1 MIHFEIPE
9 TQNSIVK
16 IIGVGGGGS
25 NAVTH
30 MQETGTEGVDL
41 IICNT
46 DSQALANS
54 PVTTKIQLGPYI
66 TQGLGAG
73 ANPEVGEK
81 AAEESMDELKRILET
96 NTKMVFITAGMGG
109 GTGTGGAPI
118 IARICQD
125 LGILTVA
132 IVTTPFF
139 FEGRKRMKYA
149 LSGIEKLKDTV
160 DTIIV
165 ISNDKLREQ
174 CGDLTFL
181 EAFGKADDIL
191 ATAANCITSVIK
203 KHDRVN
209 TDFADV
215 NTVMRNGG
223 VGILGRASAVGSDRA
238 LVATEEALNS
248 PLLNNNDIEG
258 AKWLLVNISSSDEHA
273 HTMDEL
279 AIIENYLYEQVGDDC
294 EVILGMGVDDTL
306 GEAISVTVIATGFSE
321 GDNPE
326 AEATRQRIKER
337 ENRTIFNLGEDEPVN
352 GNGQLTN
359 GLSSNGHSN
368 GHYNGQSEG
377 ALPNLLDIQNGM
389 NGHMD
394 EDEGEDPEP
403 TGYSDQV
410 MFHDSTIVEDTAPT
424 PGEKIYINLE
434 DDNTIDIGDM
444 FYGSSAT
451 EEEVEE
457 DDDEITLD
465 VNRKIEQ
472 ELSAA
477 AEVAS
482 AKSTRKPGVD
492 EQLEDSPNEDLYL
505 MYGIPKKK
513 GIRVLTEEERKDLL
527 EFEMR
532 KQELENRAEGL
543 FSLKSDIVPPTD
555 EKYMRDVPAIEREDH
570 LPSAEGE
577 LDTAEGY
584 LSGYRVTNDDIT
596 NNKLISS
603 INNFLHGKKP
613 D

>member
-25 NAVTH
+25 NAVSH
-30 MQETGTEGVDL
+30 MQETGTDSVDL

-54 PVTTKIQLGPYI
+54 PVSTKIQLGPYI

-118 IARICQD
+118 IARICQE

-139 FEGRKRMKYA
+139 FEGRKRMKHA
-149 LSGIEKLKDTV
+149 LAGIERLKETV

-181 EAFGKADDIL
+181 EAFSKADDIL

-223 VGILGRASAVGSDRA
+223 VGILGRASASGDSRA

-258 AKWLLVNISSSDEHA
+258 AKWLLVNISSSDQHA

-279 AIIENYLYEQVGDDC
+279 AIIENYLYEQVGEDC
-294 EVILGMGVDDTL
+294 EVILGMGVDPSL
-306 GEAISVTVIATGFSE
+306 GEKISVTVIATGFSE
-321 GDNPE
+321 DNAEQTE
-326 AEATRQRIKER
+326 AEKQRIKER
-337 ENRTIFNLGEDEPVN
+337 ENKTIFRLEDDTPLNKDNGQTNHSNRN
-352 GNGQLTN
+352 GNGSNVHLNSTPPENNSFPSNPPINGTPTN
-359 GLSSNGHSN
+359 N
-368 GHYNGQSEG
+368 
-377 ALPNLLDIQNGM
+377 AKVD
-389 NGHMD
+389 
-394 EDEGEDPEP
+394 
-403 TGYSDQV
+403 
-410 MFHDSTIVEDTAPT
+410 FHDASAPQKT
-424 PGEKIYINLE
+424 DNPSGEKIYISLE
-434 DDNTIDIGDM
+434 DTNKVDVGGM
-444 FYGSSAT
+444 FYSDEKEEPELGIDLNERIDT
-451 EEEVEE
+451 ELNQTPPHQNINPLMSNNIEEP
-457 DDDEITLD
+457 
-465 VNRKIEQ
+465 
-472 ELSAA
+472 LS
-477 AEVAS
+477 
-482 AKSTRKPGVD
+482 
-492 EQLEDSPNEDLYL
+492 DSPYEELYQR
-505 MYGIPKKK
+505 YGIPKVK
-513 GIRVLTEEERKDLL
+513 GVKQLTEDERKELLDL
-527 EFEMR
+527 EMQ
-532 KQELENRAEGL
+532 KKELENRANGL
-543 FSLKSDIVPPTD
+543 YALKSDIVDPRD
-555 EKYMRDVPAIEREDH
+555 EEFIREVPAIERETSQN
-570 LPSAEGE
+570 PSSNESEDIDRG
-577 LDTAEGY
+577 DGY
-584 LSGYRVTNDDIT
+584 LSGYRVTNEDIN